1 MKKTMTLLLA
11 AAVFLSACA
20 APAAE
25 TAPVSA
31 ASAASAVSP
40 SPAPEPAAE
49 ASSAEDMPVPEP
61 MARPQLMSMESVE
74 AGADT
79 VTASVAPC
87 VIEPDLSNVI
97 NIENYSYYPEEFR
110 QKLLENQFVVMGSGG
125 YEFFDIYEYNRY
137 GQVPNFVTVDSMMHT
152 YHLYFSYLL
161 RRTEAVYLS
170 GALSEIGPAMAEESL
185 AQYDALKGTKW
196 EEAALDNAAFFAVG
210 SALMGTDIEI
220 PAVVRDKA
228 EAELALIAA
237 QEGIAESPLFGGY
250 EDYSQ
255 YRPRGYY
262 EGDEAMERYFRAM
275 MWYGRRNFAQK
286 DEKQTRSAVL
296 MTLGMEESVLPAW
309 EKLYAVTS
317 FFAGASDDSGYCEY
331 APIVHAAYGEHVQAD
346 DLKENEDA
354 FELCRRMLD
363 DLAAPAI
370 NAVPLPDDEGKTDK
384 AEETKGF
391 RFMGQRFTMDGAI
404 FRQLCYSVVKP
415 SDSGEKRLLPGA
427 LDVPAALGSDDALA
441 ILAEQG
447 MTNYPNYGEQ
457 MEKVRAMIK
466 EAPESTWE
474 GSLYAGWMKTL
485 LPLLEKKGE
494 GYPTFMQSAQWR
506 IKNLESFMGSF
517 TELKHDTVLYSKQ
530 FMAEMG
536 GGWEEDVDD
545 RGFVEPEPVIYD
557 RLRALSDETAR
568 GLLAFDMIEEQ
579 DVTNLSRL
587 SLLAESLKVISEK
600 ELREELLTDEEYE
613 LIRTYGGQLEH
624 FWADAIRD
632 RSGDAEYLDSQL
644 FPSAVVVDVATD
656 PNGRVL
662 EIATGIPSNIYV
674 IVSVEGKPRIAEGS
688 VFTYYEF
695 EQPISERLTDST
707 WRRMLGVELISETE
721 GYRKRDEVA
730 QPSWTQSYRAR
741 GRW

>member
-1 MKKTMTLLLA
+1 
-11 AAVFLSACA
+11 
-20 APAAE
+20 
-25 TAPVSA
+25 
-31 ASAASAVSP
+31 
-40 SPAPEPAAE
+40 
-49 ASSAEDMPVPEP
+49 
-61 MARPQLMSMESVE
+61 
-74 AGADT
+74 
-79 VTASVAPC
+79 
-87 VIEPDLSNVI
+87 
-97 NIENYSYYPEEFR
+97 
-110 QKLLENQFVVMGSGG
+110 
-125 YEFFDIYEYNRY
+125 
-137 GQVPNFVTVDSMMHT
+137 
-152 YHLYFSYLL
+152 
-161 RRTEAVYLS
+161 
-170 GALSEIGPAMAEESL
+170 
-185 AQYDALKGTKW
+185 
-196 EEAALDNAAFFAVG
+196 
-210 SALMGTDIEI
+210 
-220 PAVVRDKA
+220 
-228 EAELALIAA
+228 
-237 QEGIAESPLFGGY
+237 
-250 EDYSQ
+250 
-255 YRPRGYY
+255 
-262 EGDEAMERYFRAM
+262 
-275 MWYGRRNFAQK
+275 
-286 DEKQTRSAVL
+286 
-296 MTLGMEESVLPAW
+296 
-309 EKLYAVTS
+309 
-317 FFAGASDDSGYCEY
+317 
-331 APIVHAAYGEHVQAD
+331 
-346 DLKENEDA
+346 
-354 FELCRRMLD
+354 
-363 DLAAPAI
+363 
-370 NAVPLPDDEGKTDK
+370 
-384 AEETKGF
+384 
-391 RFMGQRFTMDGAI
+391 
-404 FRQLCYSVVKP
+404 
-415 SDSGEKRLLPGA
+415 PGA

-447 MTNYPNYGEQ
+447 MTNYPNYDEQ

-466 EAPESTWE
+466 EAPESAWE

-695 EQPISERLTDST
+695 EQPISERLTDSM

-721 GYRKRDEVA
+721 GYSKRDEVA